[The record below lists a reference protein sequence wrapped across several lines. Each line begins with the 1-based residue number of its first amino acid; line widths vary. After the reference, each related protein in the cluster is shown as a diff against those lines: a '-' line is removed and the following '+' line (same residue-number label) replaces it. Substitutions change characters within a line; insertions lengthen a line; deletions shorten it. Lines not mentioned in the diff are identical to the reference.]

1 MGLGW
6 RGLHIGVASS
16 SRRDDRDAQG
26 SGVRRGARGSE
37 VSRGRWCQVNG
48 DAGVG
53 SEAGWLP
60 GGSKHLFLLGRGSNR
75 LSRAAEGR
83 ARDPAC
89 HDSPTLRKSLFV
101 PPTPPRKR

>member
-6 RGLHIGVASS
+6 RGLHTGVASS
-16 SRRDDRDAQG
+16 TRRDDRTH
-26 SGVRRGARGSE
+26 RARGYVKGHERSE

-60 GGSKHLFLLGRGSNR
+60 GGSKPLFLLGRGSNP

-83 ARDPAC
+83 ARDPAYP
-89 HDSPTLRKSLFV
+89 DSPTLGKASL
-101 PPTPPRKR
+101 PPPPRKR